1 MQILTNVNY
10 ATANAIVEDD
20 VNSTSYEGFRASI
33 KAELNDDW
41 DALVSYTKQD
51 IDSDGVFFA
60 DPTLGDLEVTRFH
73 DDDIHDEFD
82 NLSLTLEGSIGDLEV
97 VYAGAYTDR
106 SSDQR
111 IDYTDYLFVGQ
122 YLPYYIC
129 DYYVTYTTLHLA
141 MSQLVTVVLQT
152 CM

>member
-1 MQILTNVNY
+1 MSFLLILLW
-10 ATANAIVEDD
+10 AI
-20 VNSTSYEGFRASI
+20 
-33 KAELNDDW
+33 
-41 DALVSYTKQD
+41 
-51 IDSDGVFFA
+51 
-60 DPTLGDLEVTRFH
+60 LEVQRYS
-73 DDDIHDEFD
+73 DDDIEDEFD

-122 YLPYYIC
+122 YIPYYIC
-129 DYYVTYTTLHLA
+129 DYYVTYTTYA
-141 MSQLVTVVLQT
+141 PGNVPTGDCGAPT